1 VSAREAPP
9 RRRSGRSRRLCKA
22 SGQPRASAATLLE
35 VTAEALD
42 VRAPCLE
49 EVDVVLLA
57 PGGELAQVERV
68 SLAGEPAVTG
78 EESGESDSLGVGE
91 YGL

>member
-35 VTAEALD
+35 VTAEELY

-57 PGGELAQVERV
+57 PSCELAKVERV

-78 EESGESDSLGVGE
+78 KESGESDPLGIAKH
-91 YGL
+91 